1 MSFTEGMS
9 KEQKFEFA
17 KEMFA
22 AMGFELVVAQGEKQD
37 NKSNCE
43 EGEQN
48 EIH

>member
-1 MSFTEGMS
+1 MSFTDGMS
-9 KEQKFEFA
+9 KEQKLAFA

-22 AMGFELVVAQGEKQD
+22 AMGCELVVQGEEKD